1 MARFEMKRLGK
12 LVFLLTGI
20 LLLVW
25 AMQKVDLDS
34 VTALLLQM
42 GWGFTGVLL
51 AYGGVAWLDAI
62 SWKFAFKPEESAAIK
77 TWELWRIRTIGEAF
91 NAITPL
97 GTMGG
102 EPVKAQLLKERHRLS
117 FKQGLASQV
126 VARTTL
132 LVALI
137 VFLLPGTALLFNS
150 PAVPDDFKW
159 VSLTGLVIFSTLI
172 FLFLLFQINGGLGKI
187 TSWFSVKFPGAALQG
202 FLSHT
207 GALDQMMSHY
217 YKNHPQLFL
226 KSTGFGWLGW
236 AAGLLEVYLTLYFLG
251 HLVGIPE
258 LWIIEALTQLVRVG
272 SFFIPLSLGAQEGG
286 LVLIFVALG
295 LGGDL
300 GLAVAF
306 VRRLREFIWIGLGL
320 LLGWGMAFKPSA
332 AQAE

>member
-1 MARFEMKRLGK
+1 MKRLVK
-12 LVFLLTGI
+12 LVFLLMGV

-25 AMQKVDLDS
+25 AVRKVDLAV
-34 VTALLLQM
+34 VTALLLKM
-42 GWGFTGVLL
+42 GWGFIGVVL
-51 AYGGVAWLDAI
+51 AYGLVAWLDAI
-62 SWKFAFKPEESAAIK
+62 SWKFAFQPDDAPSIK
-77 TWELWRIRTIGEAF
+77 SWELWRIRTIGEAF
-91 NAITPL
+91 NAITPF

-102 EPVKAQLLKERHRLS
+102 EPVKAQLLKDHHQLT

-150 PAVPDDFKW
+150 PMVPEDFKQ
-159 VSLTGLVIFSTLI
+159 VSLAGLITFSTLI
-172 FLFLLFQINGGLGKI
+172 FLFLLFQIAGGLGKI
-187 TSWFSVKFPGAALQG
+187 TSWFSVKFPGDTLQG

-207 GALDQMMSHY
+207 GTLDQMMSHY
-217 YKNHPQLFL
+217 YKKHPGRFL
-226 KSTGFGWLGW
+226 KSTGLGGLGW
-236 AAGLLEVYLTLYFLG
+236 AAGLLELYLTLYFLG
-251 HLVGIPE
+251 HLVGVPE

-295 LGGDL
+295 RGGDL

-306 VRRLREFIWIGLGL
+306 VRRLRELLWIGLGM
-320 LLGWGMAFKPSA
+320 LLGWGMAFKPSGV
-332 AQAE
+332 QAESVDKS